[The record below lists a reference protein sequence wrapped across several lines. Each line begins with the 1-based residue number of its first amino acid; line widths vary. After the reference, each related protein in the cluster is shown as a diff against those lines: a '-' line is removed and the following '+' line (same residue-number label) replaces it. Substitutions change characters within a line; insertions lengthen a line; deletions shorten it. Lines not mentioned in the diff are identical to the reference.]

1 MRSFQELAMPSI
13 RVFLHLCL
21 AACATA
27 LQGCATITGSEMQDI
42 MINTVDRSGSPA
54 TDSECRVSND
64 KGNWLAKPPSHV
76 SVGRSGE
83 DLSIH
88 CTAPGHEPGLVKVIS
103 RANGGMVGNVVFGG
117 VVGALIDNSGAGY
130 DYPNRVRVVMGAT
143 LVLDK
148 RDEDLMAP
156 DVAGPAA
163 APSAATAYRRQTT
176 MDDLK
181 DLLPP
186 DR

>member
-1 MRSFQELAMPSI
+1 MPI
-13 RVFLHLCL
+13 ARVCLYLSL
-21 AACATA
+21 AACAVA
-27 LQGCATITGSEMQDI
+27 LQGCATITGSETQDVAL
-42 MINTVDRSGSPA
+42 NAVDPGGNPVSSA
-54 TDSECRVSND
+54 ECRVSND

-103 RANGGMVGNVVFGG
+103 RANGAMVGNVVFGG

-130 DYPNRVRVVMGAT
+130 DYPNRIRVVMGAT
-143 LVLDK
+143 LIVDK
-148 RDEDLMAP
+148 RDEDMSAP
-156 DVAGPAA
+156 GPMGPTH
-163 APSAATAYRRQTT
+163 APPPTASAERRQTT

-186 DR
+186 ER